1 MSCRPRTDERG
12 QASLFLLV
20 GLTLSLFAL
29 ALLFARLGNANDL
42 RTRAQTAAD
51 AAALAAVGSV
61 RDAAARQLAEGTI
74 PFASVYDAAAGRTA
88 AERYARDNEA
98 ILADIRASDDELGQV
113 GNIVRVEVRGAYCQ
127 QELEEDRSVH
137 WSEIVC
143 TGEEDAEAPANY
155 TGNAAA
161 IAEMVLPDCSY
172 SFGSGFAIGGV
183 ECDGQPITS
192 YAQARSLI
200 TIRLVAEEGQYL
212 YRPLGSPAEPADEDD
227 AAEATEEENAEP
239 DSNEAE
245 NNR

>member
-1 MSCRPRTDERG
+1 MPRPTADERG

-42 RTRAQTAAD
+42 RTQAQTAAD
-51 AAALAAVGSV
+51 AAALAAVGSA

-74 PFASVYDAAAGRTA
+74 PIASFYDAAVGRTA
-88 AERYARDNEA
+88 AERYARANGA
-98 ILADIRASDDELGQV
+98 ILDDIRASDDNLGQV

-127 QELEEDRSVH
+127 QELQEDRSVH

-143 TGEEDAEAPANY
+143 SGDEETDSPSRY
-155 TGNAAA
+155 VGNAAA

-172 SFGSGFAIGGV
+172 AFGSDFSIGGV
-183 ECDGQPITS
+183 ECDGQAITS

-212 YRPLGSPAEPADEDD
+212 YRPLGSPVDAGDDAEDD
-227 AAEATEEENAEP
+227 E
-239 DSNEAE
+239 EAE
-245 NNR
+245 ESDETDSDEAGNNG